1 MVRSH
6 RTLRPPYHR
15 TPPPIAPTTWIA
27 SHAPWLTHGIAA
39 LFIIAAISLIVLLAV
54 QTTKQEGLTG
64 SIGGRVESA
73 YRGRLG
79 AEEQLKRVTGFVAV
93 CLRRFRIHP
102 LAHGHLRPLSTRAAA
117 RSQQSADDVPHR
129 RWAGHRR
136 ERPFVSLW
144 TPAKRSVSS
153 VNPDPGNR

>member
-1 MVRSH
+1 MNPIFLIAVAATKVVPTAAA
-6 RTLRPPYHR
+6 TLLPHGAVPPNAPAALPP

-39 LFIIAAISLIVLLAV
+39 LFIIAAISLIVLLAA

-64 SIGGRVESA
+64 SIGGRVESN

-93 CLRRFRIHP
+93 CFVVFGFI
-102 LAHGHLRPLSTRAAA
+102 LSLT
-117 RSQQSADDVPHR
+117 
-129 RWAGHRR
+129 GI
-136 ERPFVSLW
+136 
-144 TPAKRSVSS
+144 
-153 VNPDPGNR
+153 